1 MIPQDEYN
9 RKIYQSLKKAVAEA
23 VERKRRLGQHVVMV
37 VAGKP
42 QLVKLGDESPSPPS
56 TPKK

>member
-1 MIPQDEYN
+1 MIPQDEHN

-23 VERKRRLGQHVVMV
+23 IERKRRLGQHVVMV
-37 VAGKP
+37 VGGKP
-42 QLVKLGDESPSPPS
+42 QLVKLGDESPSPTS